1 MLKAWRRGLVSV
13 LQGRLRQYTNVITGF
28 SADSY
33 IGMDQQ
39 QDMKLDVKEAAA
51 VPADHPQWDLSESD
65 TDNNDQVTTV
75 TYTW

>member
-13 LQGRLRQYTNVITGF
+13 LQGRLRQCTNVIIGF

-65 TDNNDQVTTV
+65 TDNNDQVN
-75 TYTW
+75 